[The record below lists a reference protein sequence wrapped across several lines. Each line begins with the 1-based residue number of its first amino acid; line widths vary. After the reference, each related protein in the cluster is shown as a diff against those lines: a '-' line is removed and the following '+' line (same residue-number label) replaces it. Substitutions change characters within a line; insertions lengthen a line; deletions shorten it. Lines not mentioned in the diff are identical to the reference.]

1 MGGSVVLWPPMS
13 KGAGMEPPFEMVG
26 AWIEAQVAYRWPG
39 LSIAIV
45 HDQEVAWA
53 RGFGWADLE
62 RRVPA
67 TPATRYRVA
76 SITKTFTATAIM
88 QLRDAGKLRLDDEVR
103 SHLPWFAPPSRHA
116 DAAPI
121 TIRHL
126 LTHTAGLAREAAFPY
141 WTDGAFPGLDE
152 IRAAL
157 REQECVLPTD
167 ARWKYSNLALVVAG
181 EIVSAV
187 SGRPWT
193 EYVRTHV
200 LEPLGMRDSLV
211 ETPAADDARVARPY
225 ARRLPSG
232 ERAPA
237 PASDVRGISAA
248 AGLTTTVEDLA
259 RFAMLQFRGGPAGGA
274 QVLRGSTLREMQRVH
289 WIQPDW
295 QAGWGLGFHISRLNN
310 RTLVGHGGAL
320 RGYRSEL
327 RFSPAERMAV
337 IVLIN
342 ADDGEPRAIV
352 DKAFEWVAPAL
363 VAATPPAV
371 ADPGWSRYVGRY
383 RNGWGDTQVVVVDGR
398 LMMIGANLPDPMLA
412 PATLVPEGEHT
423 FRIDAKD
430 GYGTHGELAVF
441 ELDAAG
447 KVARVKVGANYVLPV
462 ETW

>member
-1 MGGSVVLWPPMS
+1 MTGPDRLPRTLAVIQQGIDQGFHIGAQLYVWLRGNIVADVGLGEARRGIPMRTDTLMPWLSSGKPITAVAIAQLW
-13 KGAGMEPPFEMVG
+13 
-26 AWIEAQVAYRWPG
+26 QRG
-39 LSIAIV
+39 LL
-45 HDQEVAWA
+45 D
-53 RGFGWADLE
+53 
-62 RRVPA
+62 
-67 TPATRYRVA
+67 
-76 SITKTFTATAIM
+76 
-88 QLRDAGKLRLDDEVR
+88 LDDPV
-103 SHLPWFAPPSRHA
+103 ARHIPEFRLANA
-116 DAAPI
+116 DADAI

-371 ADPGWSRYVGRY
+371 VDPGWSRYVGRY